1 MSLDGANTLWKY
13 NRISKKWKEMP
24 RFELKDI
31 ELNVLKYSAMGYT
44 MNEIAD
50 LVHRSFDSVKVYR
63 KTILEKTYK
72 SAEKEAQNMQQKLNN
87 VEQYLGKDIS
97 KEQTTEHTPR
107 HIGI

>member
-1 MSLDGANTLWKY
+1 MLT
-13 NRISKKWKEMP
+13 
-24 RFELKDI
+24 
-31 ELNVLKYSAMGYT
+31 
-44 MNEIAD
+44 
-50 LVHRSFDSVKVYR
+50 R

-107 HIGI
+107 HVGI